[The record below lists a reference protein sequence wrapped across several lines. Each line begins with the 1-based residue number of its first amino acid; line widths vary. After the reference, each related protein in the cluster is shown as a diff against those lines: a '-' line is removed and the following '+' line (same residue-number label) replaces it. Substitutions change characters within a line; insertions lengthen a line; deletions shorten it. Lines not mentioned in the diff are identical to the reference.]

1 MARLFSSTG
10 VKWIAGGWT
19 AFILENVVLSHNR
32 EWIIS
37 EYGKDKYHMTYNTLS
52 TAACSSIIYGY
63 LKHGRGKGPRMGS
76 HGIPGVVAS
85 FILQGVGFAIISQQ
99 APKLQNP
106 FQMGEMRAV
115 SSGQPAP
122 AEVPKSSSKL
132 FVRCPMDFRPADVP
146 EDGIYGTARISRHA
160 TFWAFGSICYG
171 EAITAL
177 FLPEVVM
184 FSFPLIFA
192 AIGTAHQDY
201 RYRRASG
208 GILTPEMEAI
218 TSNVPFL
225 AFVAGA
231 QSWEQLFKEIK
242 WTNAGIGLT
251 VAAAFALRNIRRL
264 K

>member
-1 MARLFSSTG
+1 MSKLFGSTG

-19 AFILENVVLSHNR
+19 AFILENVVMSHNR

-37 EYGKDKYHMTYNTLS
+37 EFGKDKYHMVYNALS
-52 TAACSSIIYGY
+52 TAACSSILYGY
-63 LKHGRGKGPRMGS
+63 IKHGRGKGPRMGS

-85 FILQGVGFAIISQQ
+85 FVLQGVGFAIISQQ

-106 FQMGEMRAV
+106 FQLKEETVAV
-115 SSGQPAP
+115 VEQQSTGS
-122 AEVPKSSSKL
+122 VSSSSKL

-146 EDGIYGTARISRHA
+146 ADGIYGTARISRHA

-192 AIGTAHQDY
+192 AIGTSHQDY
-201 RYRRASG
+201 RYRRNSG
-208 GILTPEMEAI
+208 GVLTPEMEAV

-225 AFVAGA
+225 AFIAGV

-242 WTNAGIGLT
+242 WTNAGVGLT
-251 VAAAFALRNIRRL
+251 VASAFALRNIRRL
-264 K
+264 R